1 MRLKKFKPHDQ
12 NKKFEFKRI
21 DNFHNIFQKEEVIK
35 FINYVSKIFILV
47 NICINFSNF

>member
-21 DNFHNIFQKEEVIK
+21 NNFHNVFQKEEV
-35 FINYVSKIFILV
+35 NNIL
-47 NICINFSNF
+47 IILEKSLFK